1 MSGQPTAQ
9 AKMVNG
15 KKVKVYSLVMITDAT
30 KQRILLGLK
39 KRGLCGI
46 FKFRSESRVVMCSKF
61 SRIGIVESTVLNRRC
76 WIDQIESTRLNR
88 LLIKN
93 GQFLIRLILFWLL
106 KIRLCLPDSGH
117 RILWSLERF
126 RALSNSQVLESL
138 WFESFKCLRT
148 LSNSQATKAVE
159 VNKLIIQSISFNH
172 LHHDHRKGFGNG
184 KYNGFGGKSPVGL
197 NFL

>member
-138 WFESFKCLRT
+138 WFESFERLRT
-148 LSNSQATKAVE
+148 PSNSQATKAVE
-159 VNKLIIQSISFNH
+159 VNKLIIQSIF
-172 LHHDHRKGFGNG
+172 FQ
-184 KYNGFGGKSPVGL
+184 SPPPRPPKRIWQWQIQWL
-197 NFL
+197 WR